1 MKKSFIWFTSNPFSP
16 RWSVATSKI
25 ETTKTLVSVI
35 QSVTKEASTDL
46 SAKGCLLIV
55 KLFKLQ
61 FTYHTISYAE
71 EVGSQ
76 CDGKRAAA
84 KVSQI
89 DFWLF
94 HIANAEY
101 TSTMLKTI
109 YLVLLWRHIHIVRLV
124 NHLYYPVN
132 PNTIYK

>member
-61 FTYHTISYAE
+61 FTYYTISYAE

-101 TSTMLKTI
+101 TSMLKTT

-132 PNTIYK
+132 PNTIYE